1 MTISPTHEPRTFD
14 RDAFLK
20 GSGALI
26 VGFSLLGGVAGKA
39 RAATAPFPIGPAD
52 VDPSQLDSWL
62 AIASDGSATIFTGK
76 EELGQ
81 GVGTATLQVAADE
94 LDVPFDSVKLVI
106 ADTWRTVEQGY
117 SSGSNSLRTE
127 YGKSG
132 VRQACAEARAAL
144 LSMAATKLGAP
155 VSSLQVSKGVVSV
168 GGDTKRSVSYAELV
182 GGKKLMRAATGKA
195 TPKPFTQYRIV
206 GTSVPRV
213 DIPPKIF
220 GFFTYTQDIKVPGML
235 QGRVVRPPTL
245 DSTLLGIDGFPGLEP
260 EGLVK
265 VVAKHNYVGV
275 VAHEEWQAIQAAD
288 MLKVRWKTAPLPS
301 FDTLYDDLKKLSSSS
316 EQVLVDTGD
325 VDAKLGASG
334 KTLTGTYAY
343 PVQMHGSMGASC
355 AVADV
360 RGNTATVFT
369 SSQGVYHLRGALA
382 TLLGLPERNIHVI
395 YVEGSGCYGLNG
407 ADDAALDAA
416 FLSQAVAR
424 PVRVQYSRAD
434 EHKWENFGVPYVI
447 NLTAALDGT
456 GKRVAAWSREG
467 WTASRGGRP
476 GPPANLATGV
486 LLGFPEGALQ
496 PSSTNPSSKPT
507 EVDGGN
513 AVPSY
518 AFPSERIVTHTG
530 VHAFLHGPLRAP
542 NRIQNT
548 FATELFMDELARA
561 AGLDSVN
568 FRLNHLH
575 DPRLI
580 AVFRAAAD
588 MSSWEYRP
596 PASKIGPGRVKTGRG
611 IAGAYYAGRG
621 GWAAVVANVS
631 VDTKTGKVTVNHV
644 WAAQDSGP
652 VVNPD
657 GMRAQ
662 AEGGVMQG
670 ISRALIEELKW
681 DANGITSDDWVTYP
695 VIRFQRMPKLDFQA
709 IDRKNEDVVGSGE
722 VVVNMLPG
730 AIANAIFDATGKPVR
745 QVPFTPARVRA
756 ALAA

>member
-1 MTISPTHEPRTFD
+1 
-14 RDAFLK
+14 
-20 GSGALI
+20 
-26 VGFSLLGGVAGKA
+26 
-39 RAATAPFPIGPAD
+39 
-52 VDPSQLDSWL
+52 
-62 AIASDGSATIFTGK
+62 
-76 EELGQ
+76 
-81 GVGTATLQVAADE
+81 
-94 LDVPFDSVKLVI
+94 
-106 ADTWRTVEQGY
+106 
-117 SSGSNSLRTE
+117 
-127 YGKSG
+127 
-132 VRQACAEARAAL
+132 
-144 LSMAATKLGAP
+144 
-155 VSSLQVSKGVVSV
+155 
-168 GGDTKRSVSYAELV
+168 
-182 GGKKLMRAATGKA
+182 
-195 TPKPFTQYRIV
+195 
-206 GTSVPRV
+206 
-213 DIPPKIF
+213 
-220 GFFTYTQDIKVPGML
+220 
-235 QGRVVRPPTL
+235 
-245 DSTLLGIDGFPGLEP
+245 
-260 EGLVK
+260 
-265 VVAKHNYVGV
+265 
-275 VAHEEWQAIQAAD
+275 
-288 MLKVRWKTAPLPS
+288 
-301 FDTLYDDLKKLSSSS
+301 
-316 EQVLVDTGD
+316 
-325 VDAKLGASG
+325 
-334 KTLTGTYAY
+334 
-343 PVQMHGSMGASC
+343 
-355 AVADV
+355 
-360 RGNTATVFT
+360 
-369 SSQGVYHLRGALA
+369 
-382 TLLGLPERNIHVI
+382 
-395 YVEGSGCYGLNG
+395 
-407 ADDAALDAA
+407 
-416 FLSQAVAR
+416 
-424 PVRVQYSRAD
+424 VQYSRAD

-745 QVPFTPARVRA
+745 QVPFTPARFRA